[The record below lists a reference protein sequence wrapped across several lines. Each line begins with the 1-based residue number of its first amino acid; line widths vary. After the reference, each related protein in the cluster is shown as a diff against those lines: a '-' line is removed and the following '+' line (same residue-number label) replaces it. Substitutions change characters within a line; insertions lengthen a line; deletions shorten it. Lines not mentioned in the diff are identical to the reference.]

1 MTPEQQ
7 AIIKALLA
15 GGMPQGDMQG
25 VSPLRQRAMMADA
38 QRAQQ
43 GRADAFYDA
52 APRPSYAG
60 ARLQGMTGEPFDPRE
75 ALSAPMMDP
84 RQIATRDN
92 MMEGAGMDP
101 VARSQI
107 GPDMP
112 VMNPGKWMFDDP
124 LYESMWRDMGP
135 VEQQR
140 VMRLLSANVPIA
152 EAFDSV
158 LGVDMNAITRGR

>member
-25 VSPLRQRAMMADA
+25 ASPLRQRAMMADA

-52 APRPSYAG
+52 QPRPGYAG
-60 ARLQGMTGEPFDPRE
+60 AGLGGMAGEPFDPRE
-75 ALSAPMMDP
+75 ALSAPAQPQMPSGYASVFSDLTPEEQAGIAQAM
-84 RQIATRDN
+84 RQ
-92 MMEGAGMDP
+92 GLP
-101 VARSQI
+101 VA
-107 GPDMP
+107 D
-112 VMNPGKWMFDDP
+112 
-124 LYESMWRDMGP
+124 
-135 VEQQR
+135 
-140 VMRLLSANVPIA
+140 
-152 EAFDSV
+152 AFNAV